1 MGIRASGRALAF
13 FGRLGHR
20 QRCALPST
28 NDYIDVVWCQELS
41 AGRMVRKLKAYLI
54 NLLARAA
61 RSPYFALDTTYH
73 EHEIP
78 DLLDTTDTPTQ
89 RSPPDIG
96 TSNNQLA
103 VAKSSLKSW
112 SSH

>member
-13 FGRLGHR
+13 FCLGHR

-28 NDYIDVVWCQELS
+28 NYYIDVVWCQEVS

-78 DLLDTTDTPTQ
+78 DLLDTTDTQPNAHHLTLVHPTIS
-89 RSPPDIG
+89 SPLPK
-96 TSNNQLA
+96 A
-103 VAKSSLKSW
+103 A
-112 SSH
+112 